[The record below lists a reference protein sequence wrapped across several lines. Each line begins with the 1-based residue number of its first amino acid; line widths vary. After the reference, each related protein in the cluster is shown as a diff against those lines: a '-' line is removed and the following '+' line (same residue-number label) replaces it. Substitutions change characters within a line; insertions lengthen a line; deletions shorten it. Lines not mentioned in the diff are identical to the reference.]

1 MTPDEDAAQSNN
13 SLDSSLPAS
22 SDATLPDISGEW
34 TMNIHWH
41 RGERAGKVTASA
53 IIRQDFG
60 RISMEVHSKGS
71 DSHTLLAQLGR
82 EKSGSPVLHYLYEV
96 EPKAIASDAE
106 GPYKGAAILRFY
118 SASEALRGNYWTSQL
133 TKGHFELTRKTKTR
147 NTAPKTDAVDV
158 VLVTAIR
165 EEFDAAKSTFSAASI
180 SGDGVREWNDQKTI
194 SSAPHEVGVFFRN
207 NVPLFV
213 VAIAKPTRMGANRTG
228 HVATVLVE
236 RLQPKC
242 LVMCG
247 VCAGN
252 PGDLALG
259 DTVVSELTYQYDE
272 GKLEADGF
280 VGDHRQSP
288 ISQRWLRAAETL
300 KAEELS
306 SYGRPTAQD
315 ARYWLLER
323 LLGGDNPRNHPARN
337 RYFGAGEWQTAIG
350 ELEKQGLLSIEGSV
364 LRLTAAGKAEVER
377 SIVMDVD
384 PPLTL
389 PLAIKTG
396 PIASGN
402 VVVKDGLTWDKLK
415 RMGVR
420 TVLGLEMEAAAI
432 GEVARASG
440 VEEWVVIKGV
450 MDHADPKKDDRFKPF
465 AARASAEA
473 LRAFL
478 VDRFGEIA
486 EDSRSGKGPSGSPAA
501 STPSGWRP
509 RTVEGRFYDDLSAAI
524 ERHAPRFKG
533 LLQLALE
540 KAKEARSAAEQ
551 AYEISEQVR
560 VALGGAIAKTHA
572 GRPNKG
578 YKILKVE
585 NGSKASARPLIAKI
599 WNSHDEYS
607 GEAAGNEADGLGVL
621 RLYLVSEE
629 ITPSLRSSYAGMHE
643 AGRYGPLGVYT
654 FPDQEQ
660 FAGQWTGGHP
670 SLGYREFIGDSSKLQ
685 CDFYLGYLNST
696 SDKFQPL
703 WRPHGEGIA
712 VDASLRRGRCGILVD
727 GVFDHI
733 SSDYSF

>member
-1 MTPDEDAAQSNN
+1 
-13 SLDSSLPAS
+13 
-22 SDATLPDISGEW
+22 
-34 TMNIHWH
+34 
-41 RGERAGKVTASA
+41 
-53 IIRQDFG
+53 
-60 RISMEVHSKGS
+60 MEVQSRGS

-96 EPKAIASDAE
+96 DPKAIGSDAE

-118 SASEALRGNYWTSQL
+118 SDSESLRGNYWTSQL
-133 TKGHFELTRKTKTR
+133 TKGHFELRRKVKTRKVAT
-147 NTAPKTDAVDV
+147 NTDAIDV

-165 EEFDAAKSTFSAASI
+165 EEFDAAKSVFSAASARE
-180 SGDGVREWNDQKTI
+180 DGVREWTSRKTI
-194 SSAPHEVGVFFRN
+194 SSAPHEVGIFFRN
-207 NVPLFV
+207 NAPLFV

-259 DTVVSELTYQYDE
+259 DIVVSELTYQYDE
-272 GKLEADGF
+272 GKLEPDGF

-288 ISQRWLRAAETL
+288 ISRSWLRAAESL
-300 KAEELS
+300 KPEQLP

-323 LLGGDNPRNHPARN
+323 LLGGDDPRNHPARK
-337 RYFGAGEWQTAIG
+337 RYFGTGEWPTAIG
-350 ELEKQGLLSIEGSV
+350 ELERLGLLSIDGSV

-377 SIVMDVD
+377 SILMDVD
-384 PPLTL
+384 PPLRL

-432 GEVARASG
+432 GEVAHASG

-473 LRAFL
+473 LRMFL
-478 VDRFGEIA
+478 IDRFGEIA
-486 EDSRSGKGPSGSPAA
+486 QGARTGEGSGASSASPAHSA
-501 STPSGWRP
+501 WRP
-509 RTVEGRFYDDLSAAI
+509 RILEGRFYDELSAAI

-533 LLQLALE
+533 LFQLALE
-540 KAKEARSAAEQ
+540 KAKEARAASEQ
-551 AYEISEQVR
+551 AYEVSEQVR
-560 VALGGAIAKTHA
+560 VALGGAIAKTHV
-572 GRPNKG
+572 GRLNKG
-578 YKILKVE
+578 AKILRVE
-585 NGSKASARPLIAKI
+585 NGPKGSARPLIAKI
-599 WNSHDEYS
+599 WNSHDEYT
-607 GEAAGNEADGLGVL
+607 GEAAGNEADGFGVL

-629 ITPSLRSSYAGMHE
+629 ITPSLRSSYAGLHE

-654 FPDQEQ
+654 FPGQEQ

-670 SLGYREFIGDSSKLQ
+670 SLGYREFVGNRGKLQ
-685 CDFYLGYLNST
+685 CDFYLGYMNFT
-696 SDKFQPL
+696 SEKFQPL

-712 VDASLRRGRCGILVD
+712 VDASLRRVRCGMLVD

-733 SSDYSF
+733 AAEFSF